1 MILLNVLAMVAV
13 AVAAVMLMLGTED
26 PALDR
31 AIRLR
36 EAVQALSVARGG
48 ELSAVAALRRDM
60 IAAPDTDNRT
70 EGWAKVAQAKTPIEG
85 GSFTLAIADA
95 QGRFN
100 VNTAA
105 GGGEPVLAAIASALR
120 LDPDVASRIAV
131 SIAERG
137 RVADLGELTRAEID
151 PATIAKLRPLVT
163 ALPGRADVNVNA
175 ASPELLGIL
184 VGDAVGGRIL
194 GDRRDRA
201 GLLTAADFAA
211 TGLRLPAGA
220 GFTSDH
226 FVVTTTVTIGG
237 TTQTL
242 TSLLERRSGRVPVV
256 AAIGR
261 WIGTASISG
270 GSS

>member
-36 EAVQALSVARGG
+36 EAAQALTVARGG
-48 ELSAVAALRRDM
+48 ELSAIAALRRDM
-60 IAAPDTDNRT
+60 VAAPETDNRT
-70 EGWAKVAQAKTPIEG
+70 EGWARIAQAKTAIEG
-85 GSFTLAIADA
+85 GSFTLTIADA

-100 VNTAA
+100 VNAAA
-105 GGGEPVLAAIASALR
+105 GSGEPVLAAITTALR
-120 LDPDVASRIAV
+120 LDPDIASRIAK

-137 RVADLGELTRAEID
+137 RIADLGQLSRAEID
-151 PATIAKLRPLVT
+151 PATIARLRPLVT
-163 ALPGRADVNVNA
+163 ALPGSAEINVNA
-175 ASPELLGIL
+175 APPELLAVL
-184 VGDAVGGRIL
+184 VGDPVGGRIL

-201 GLLTAADFAA
+201 GLLTPADFAA
-211 TGLRLPAGA
+211 TGLRLPSGA

-237 TTQTL
+237 TTRTL
-242 TSLLERRSGRVPVV
+242 TSLLERRGGRIPVV
-256 AAIGR
+256 TAIGR
-261 WIGTASISG
+261 WTGQREN
-270 GSS
+270 